1 MLKLTNLEIRRG
13 HTVLISDMNCQID
26 SSNRVGVVGRNGC
39 GKSSLFALI
48 NGELSADQGDLEV
61 INGAVVAI
69 VKQQVEN
76 TGATALDFVLAG
88 DRELI
93 EIESDIAEAV
103 QNQQDDRLGHLYAR
117 LEAIDGYNAR
127 IRAAKLLQGLGFAVD
142 SHHSAVSH
150 FSGGWRMRLN
160 LAQALMCRSDLLLLD
175 EPTNHLD
182 LDAVL
187 WLEDWLQA
195 YPGTLM
201 LISHDRDFLDK
212 ICDHIMHIE
221 NKALHYY
228 SGNYSAFER
237 IRAEKL
243 AQQQS
248 AFEKQQRE
256 VKHIQSFIS
265 RFKAKASKAKQAQSR
280 VKALEKMQLI
290 GPAHVDSPFT
300 FVFKEADKMPSPLIK
315 IEQAAIGYAD
325 KIIIDEL
332 DFHLIPDDRVGIL
345 GHNGAGKST
354 LMKCLAGELTAIK
367 GEIFRSSS
375 LKIGYFAQHQLE
387 QLQLDENAIYHL
399 QKLNIKETEQSVRSY
414 LGSFG
419 FSGDDCLK
427 PVNVFSGGEKSRLAL
442 ALIVYQKP
450 NLLILDEPTNHL
462 DIEMRLALVNAI
474 QDFSGAL
481 IVVSHDRYL
490 LTAVTDKFYLVQDG
504 QCQVFDG
511 DLDDYRLGLREWKAQ
526 QIKEVAGAEKT
537 TAGPS
542 RKEAR
547 QKKAELRKQL
557 QPLMKQIA
565 KLDQSM
571 HDLNVKKEAL
581 HAELS
586 AEDCYLEAN
595 KARLTELLKQQAE
608 LDKQLT
614 EAEEQWFNASEQL
627 EALSSHLEPDT
638 GEA

>member
-13 HTVLISDMNCQID
+13 QTQLISAMNCQINPA
-26 SSNRVGVVGRNGC
+26 NRVGVVGRNGC

-48 NGELSADQGDLEV
+48 NGEMTADQGELDIV
-61 INGAVVAI
+61 NGSVVAI
-69 VKQQVEN
+69 VKQQVEE
-76 TGATALDFVLAG
+76 TSASALAFVLAG

-93 EIESDIAEAV
+93 TIESDIAQAMSAQE
-103 QNQQDDRLGHLYAR
+103 DDKLGHLYAR

-142 SHHSAVSH
+142 SHEAAVSS

-187 WLEDWLQA
+187 WLEDWLLS

-221 NKALHYY
+221 NKELHYY
-228 SGNYSAFER
+228 SGNYSAFEK
-237 IRAEKL
+237 IRVEKL
-243 AQQQS
+243 AQQHS
-248 AFEKQQRE
+248 AYEKQQRE

-325 KIIIDEL
+325 KTIIDEL
-332 DFHLIPDDRVGIL
+332 DFHLVPDDRVGIL

-354 LMKCLAGELTAIK
+354 LMKCLAGELAATK
-367 GEIFRSSS
+367 GELFRSSS

-399 QKLNIKETEQSVRSY
+399 QKLNKKETEQSVRSY

-474 QDFSGAL
+474 QDFTGAL

-490 LTAVTDKFYLVQDG
+490 LTAVTDTFYLVQDG
-504 QCQVFDG
+504 RCKVFDG
-511 DLDDYRLGLREWKAQ
+511 DLDDYRQAVREWKAQ
-526 QIKEVAGAEKT
+526 QISAASDADKIPAAQN
-537 TAGPS
+537 

-557 QPLMKQIA
+557 QPLNKEI
-565 KLDQSM
+565 KILDQSM
-571 HDLNVKKEAL
+571 HDLNVEKEKI

-586 AEDCYLEAN
+586 SDGCYLEQN
-595 KARLTELLKQQAE
+595 KARLTELLKQQAT

-614 EAEEQWFNASEQL
+614 ETEDRWMAASEKL
-627 EALSSHLEPDT
+627 EALSLKLET
-638 GEA
+638 EES